1 MFFNR
6 TPKKTNRAQRLI
18 RQYLRGIKDNTQ
30 NRRYYF
36 PMLYSALFC
45 SPSPQQIRYI
55 SHEAETL
62 IEGKDAF
69 FVVNLMHGYY
79 ECIADVNIDA
89 WKQACSPNG
98 CCALLICG
106 SAHPNGYFREQCLK
120 HLANECDVLPYIFLR
135 MNDWVPA
142 IRLTAMK
149 LLPEQLMRIQSCTEI
164 IQAMPLAEYVR
175 RGQRV
180 RRDADFSMDEL
191 DAVLM
196 RRFAVEPNAVQC
208 SPVSLRRLC
217 YKVFLLHPD
226 AEYAELM
233 LHFIRTEQDG
243 AAAQCACPVLSAK

>member
-1 MFFNR
+1 MTNDVWYGILGKIEIDMPAEISSFSGTRGGTMFFNR

-89 WKQACSPNG
+89 WK
-98 CCALLICG
+98 
-106 SAHPNGYFREQCLK
+106 
-120 HLANECDVLPYIFLR
+120 
-135 MNDWVPA
+135 
-142 IRLTAMK
+142 
-149 LLPEQLMRIQSCTEI
+149 
-164 IQAMPLAEYVR
+164 
-175 RGQRV
+175 
-180 RRDADFSMDEL
+180 
-191 DAVLM
+191 
-196 RRFAVEPNAVQC
+196 
-208 SPVSLRRLC
+208 
-217 YKVFLLHPD
+217 
-226 AEYAELM
+226 
-233 LHFIRTEQDG
+233 
-243 AAAQCACPVLSAK
+243 